1 MRRSLFVPRLAAVLL
16 LAPLSLL
23 TAQAPAKA
31 PTATAAS
38 APAAAKSAEKR
49 ALTLADYG
57 KWARVTAQ
65 GISTDGAWM
74 FVVTTPND
82 GDATLLVKQIAGD
95 KSYTVSLGA
104 APAGGA
110 GGGGGFGGGG
120 GNNPQ
125 FSDDAKYLVYFV
137 NPPDRSADGAARGGR
152 WAGAPSGAVP
162 PGGRGPGAGAAA
174 GSATATRRLEL
185 LNLATGEKNS
195 LGNAATFRFAKGSK
209 YLAVRMNK
217 ADPAAKHNGADLI
230 VRDLATASARNVG
243 NVAAFDFDDSGA
255 LLAYTVDAADK
266 QGNGVYVLDPAAGTS
281 RALASG
287 NADFDQLAWSDEGAN
302 LSALRGEKKADNK
315 QKDNVL
321 LAWRNVNSA
330 SPVALVYDPSKDS
343 AFPKEHV
350 ISEFSAPRWSKD
362 GTRLFVGIKEQEKE
376 IAAADSLKANVDV
389 WHWKDPEVQS
399 VQIVRVQQERRA
411 TYPAVLFAATKK
423 FVRLGDEGM
432 RAVTMTPNGKWGLGR
447 FDEPYRGQVAWG
459 GSKADL
465 MRVNT
470 ETGERTLIA
479 KGLTRTY
486 GTSPDSRWF
495 LFLEAKHLKAFDLES
510 GKTVDF
516 DAIAGRSFVDTDDD
530 HPYEKPVW
538 GIGGWTKDG
547 AALVYDK
554 YDIWQINPATAK
566 AVNLT
571 NGVGRAQSIQF
582 RVARLTGGGGRG
594 GRGGGG
600 GFPGAA
606 PSDDEGLDL
615 TKPLTLSAYGEW
627 TKKSGYYTVSA
638 GKAPTPLLFVD
649 KQVGGAQKAENAD
662 RVIFTQQTFTEFPDV
677 WTSGADFA
685 NAKKVTDM
693 NPQIADF
700 AWGKRM
706 LVDFT
711 NSKGKK
717 LQATVTLP
725 ANYEA
730 GKKYPTLVYFY
741 EILSN
746 THHAFSQPVYD
757 DRPHFSTYASNGYL
771 IIQPD
776 IVYETGRP
784 GSSALDCVTSA
795 VKKVIAMGLA
805 DPKHIGLQGHSWGG
819 YESSF
824 ILTQTDMFATVVT
837 GAPPADL
844 VSMYDQL
851 YKQTGTVNH
860 GIFEIGQVRMGD
872 GNTPWT
878 AKELYESQSP
888 VHNVRNIKT
897 PFLILQGT
905 DDGAVDW
912 LQGVEWYNA
921 ARRWGKEVVF
931 LSYPGEPHHLGKK
944 ENQKD
949 FQIRMKQWFDH
960 YLMGK
965 PAPKWMTDGVPQT
978 KKGGP
983 IQ

>member
-1 MRRSLFVPRLAAVLL
+1 MRRSLLASRLTAALL
-16 LAPLSLL
+16 LAPLAVLS
-23 TAQAPAKA
+23 AQAPAA
-31 PTATAAS
+31 
-38 APAAAKSAEKR
+38 APAAKR
-49 ALTLADYG
+49 MLNLPDYG

-65 GISTDGAWM
+65 SISGDGAWM
-74 FVVTTPND
+74 SVVTTPND
-82 GDATLLVKQIAGD
+82 GDATLIVKQLSGD
-95 KSYTVSLGA
+95 KSYTISLGA
-104 APAGGA
+104 AAAGGA
-110 GGGGGFGGGG
+110 GGGPGAFGGGG
-120 GNNPQ
+120 GGANPQ
-125 FSDDAKYLVYFV
+125 FSDDAKFIAYFV
-137 NPPDRSADGAARGGR
+137 NPPDRSASGAADGAGRGGR
-152 WAGAPSGAVP
+152 GGGAPSGAP
-162 PGGRGPGAGAAA
+162 PGATVPGARGAGPGATPGA
-174 GSATATRRLEL
+174 ATRRLEIM
-185 LNLATGEKNS
+185 NLATGEKTPIA
-195 LGNAATFRFAKGSK
+195 NAASFRFAKGSRFI
-209 YLAVRMNK
+209 AVRMNK
-217 ADPAAKHNGADLI
+217 ADATAKQNGADLL
-230 VRDLATASARNVG
+230 VRELATGTTRNIG
-243 NVAAFDFDDSGA
+243 NVNTFDFDDSGA

-266 QGNGVYVLDPAAGTS
+266 QGNGVYLLDPVAGTS
-281 RALASG
+281 RALASAA
-287 NADFDQLAWSDEGAN
+287 ADFDQLAWSDEGAN
-302 LSALRGEKKADNK
+302 LSALRGTKKSENK

-321 LAWRNVNSA
+321 LAWR
-330 SPVALVYDPSKDS
+330 ALNTAAPTTIEYDPAKD
-343 AFPKEHV
+343 ANFARDHV

-362 GTRLFVGIKEQEKE
+362 GTRLFFGIKEQEKE

-399 VQIVRVQQERRA
+399 VQIVRVAQERRA
-411 TYPAVLFAATKK
+411 TYPAVLLVANNK

-432 RAVTMTPNGKWGLGR
+432 RTVTTTPNGKWGLGR
-447 FDEPYRGQVAWG
+447 FDQPYRGEVQWG
-459 GSKADL
+459 GNKADL
-465 MRVNT
+465 MRVST
-470 ETGERTLIA
+470 ETGERTLVE

-495 LFLEAKHLKAFDLES
+495 LFLKDKHLKAFDLES
-510 GKTVDF
+510 GKTADLDVV
-516 DAIAGRSFVDTDDD
+516 AGRSFIDTDDD
-530 HPYEKPVW
+530 HPYEKPIW
-538 GIGGWTKDG
+538 GAGGWTKDG
-547 AALVYDK
+547 AVLLYDK
-554 YDIWQINPATAK
+554 YDVWQVNPATGK

-571 NGVGRAQSIQF
+571 NGDGRAQSIQF

-606 PSDDEGLDL
+606 QQDEEGLDL
-615 TKPLTLSAYGEW
+615 SKPLTLSAYGEW
-627 TKKSGYYTVSA
+627 TKKSGYWTVSA
-638 GKAPTPLLFVD
+638 GKAPTPLIWAD
-649 KQVGGAQKAENAD
+649 KQVAGAQKAENAD
-662 RVIFTQQTFTEFPDV
+662 RVLFTQQTFTEFPDV
-677 WTSGADFA
+677 WTSATDFA
-685 NAKKVTDM
+685 NPRRMTDV
-693 NPQIADF
+693 NPQIAEF

-725 ANYEA
+725 ANYEP

-741 EILSN
+741 ELLSN
-746 THHAFSQPVYD
+746 THHTFSQPVYD

-771 IIQPD
+771 IVQPD
-776 IVYETGRP
+776 IVYEIGRP

-805 DPKHIGLQGHSWGG
+805 DPQHIGLQGHSWGG
-819 YESSF
+819 YETSF

-851 YKQTGTVNH
+851 YKQTGTVNN
-860 GIFEIGQVRMGD
+860 GIFEVGQVRMGE

-878 AKELYESQSP
+878 AKALYESQSP

-912 LQGVEWYNA
+912 LQGVEWFNA
-921 ARRWGKEVVF
+921 AKRWGKEVVF
-931 LSYPGEPHHLGKK
+931 LSYPGEPHHLAKK